1 MQTLALWLLVIVF
14 AGVFAAQ
21 VATRVRLI
29 AAAPNT
35 FSVDQLG
42 FRLRRFLVDVL
53 LQRQTIAE
61 RPITGLAHALVF
73 WGFVAFGA
81 YTAAEFLAGL
91 GIVDVTHAE
100 WFDAYRYVLTA
111 FAAAVLAGIVYL
123 LVRRAVFRPV
133 ALGEAIS
140 VESIVI
146 GLFIATLMITFLLT
160 FRLTELS
167 TAGRVNWWVHMSV
180 ILAFLAL
187 IPASKHFHLVLSPIT
202 VFLKSPVLGTV
213 PNLDFEKEE
222 VGLERVKD
230 LGSKS
235 VLDAMTCV
243 ECGRCQVNCP
253 AWGSGKELNPK
264 TIVLQTQA
272 ALLEGSR
279 DKTLVE
285 VYTDKVLWQCTT
297 CGACENQCPVGIEH
311 LPILIGSR
319 RGLVSNG
326 EAPGYLGGVYNHLE
340 RRGNIWGLGYD
351 QRQKFIDTAKIEIF
365 DPLRHQVLVWLGC
378 AGAFEADY
386 QNSMRALFD
395 ILRARGVAF
404 GVLSKERCTG
414 DPAKRT
420 GNEYMFQELAKGNI
434 EALESA
440 KPTTILTS
448 CPHCVKTIGD
458 DYKRFG
464 YEAKIVHSA
473 AYLDELLRDVKAKDS
488 ETSEVTFH
496 DPCYLGRYAGTVDEP
511 RDLLVRFGGDIKEPE
526 RNRENP
532 FCCGAGGG
540 LLFADKEE
548 EPGSRISDVR
558 FKQLRKTGAGT
569 VVTAC
574 PFCSIMLK
582 GAQASAGAEG
592 GEMQFVDLTT
602 FVKNRM

>member
-1 MQTLALWLLVIVF
+1 MQTLALWLVVIVF
-14 AGVFAAQ
+14 GGVFAAQ

-35 FSVDQLG
+35 FSVDRFG
-42 FRLRRFLVDVL
+42 FRLRRFLIDVL

-61 RPITGLAHALVF
+61 RPIPGLAHALVF
-73 WGFVAFGA
+73 WGFVAFGV

-91 GIVDVTHAE
+91 AIVDVTHTVL
-100 WFDAYRYVLTA
+100 FGAYRNVLTV

-133 ALGEAIS
+133 ALGEAVS

-146 GLFIATLMITFLLT
+146 GLFIATLMVTFLLT
-160 FRLTELS
+160 YRLTELS

-180 ILAFLAL
+180 ILVFLAL

-253 AWGSGKELNPK
+253 AWDSGKELNPK
-264 TIVLQTQA
+264 TIILQTQA
-272 ALLEGSR
+272 ALLDGSR
-279 DKTLVE
+279 DKALVD

-351 QRQKFIDTAKIEIF
+351 QRQKFIDAAGIETF

-420 GNEYMFQELAKGNI
+420 GNEYMFQELARGNI

-473 AYLDELLRDVKAKDS
+473 AYLDDLLRGVKAKDS
-488 ETSEVTFH
+488 KTTKVTFH

-569 VVTAC
+569 IVTAC

-582 GAQASAGAEG
+582 GAHASAGAEG